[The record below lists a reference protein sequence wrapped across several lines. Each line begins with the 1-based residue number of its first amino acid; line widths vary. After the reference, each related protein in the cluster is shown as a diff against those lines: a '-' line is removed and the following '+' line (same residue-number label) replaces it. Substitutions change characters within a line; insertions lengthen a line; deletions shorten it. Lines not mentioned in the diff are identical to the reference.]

1 MITTHNAM
9 AMAGQQPDDMAS
21 RTFEDR
27 NFESTGFAGKDRAE
41 RELTGKPILLI
52 EDDATLNR
60 LMVAQLERAGYR
72 TRGVLRAQDA
82 VAVIKEDEPVL
93 ILLDIRLPDRNGLDF
108 LREIRAVCPVI
119 VITAHGAISQAVT
132 ALRLGAHDYLTKP
145 IRSDELE
152 LSIERALD
160 HARLK
165 RSGDFMKGQ
174 IQSLM
179 RTAMIGSSP
188 AFREVQ
194 RQIRLFGPTDAA
206 ILLFGES
213 GAGKKQ
219 VARALHDASDRA
231 AASYVV
237 LDCSTVQ
244 EHLFE
249 SELFGYERGAFAG
262 ADQRKPGLIEIAEG
276 GTVFLDEI
284 GALALPLQ
292 AKLLRLLETG
302 TFRRLG
308 GVTDL
313 PANVRFIAATH
324 RDIIALGREGQ
335 FRIDLYYRL
344 SRFEITVPPLRDRG
358 EDAVEIARHL
368 IKDRT
373 VNRGLDKVLDAG
385 AIRALRTYR
394 WPGNIRELKNVIE
407 RAVVL
412 SGEEQVISA
421 AMLGLDTRKPAK
433 SGTSI
438 DFSFNYL
445 PTIDELQTH
454 YVEDLLSRGTY
465 SRAKIAEALNISE
478 RTVYRILKNR
488 KMMDEKISDEPDE
501 A

>member
-1 MITTHNAM
+1 M
-9 AMAGQQPDDMAS
+9 G
-21 RTFEDR
+21 
-27 NFESTGFAGKDRAE
+27 RAE

-82 VAVIKEDEPVL
+82 LVVIKEDEPAL
-93 ILLDIRLPDRNGLDF
+93 ILLDIRLPDRDGLDF
-108 LREIRAVCPVI
+108 LKEIRAVCPVI
-119 VITAHGAISQAVT
+119 VITAHGAISQAVI

-160 HARLK
+160 HARLT

-179 RTAMIGSSP
+179 RTATIGSSP

-206 ILLFGES
+206 VLLLGES

-219 VARALHDASDRA
+219 VARALHDASGRA

-244 EHLFE
+244 ENLQENLFE

-262 ADQRKPGLIEIAEG
+262 AEQRKPGLIEIAEG

-284 GALALPLQ
+284 GALAPPLQ

-313 PANVRFIAATH
+313 PANVRFVAATN
-324 RDIIALGREGQ
+324 RDIIALGREGK

-344 SRFEITVPPLRDRG
+344 SRFEITVPPLRERG
-358 EDAVEIARHL
+358 EDMVEIARHV
-368 IKDRT
+368 IKNRT
-373 VNRGLDKVLDAG
+373 FNRDIDKALDAG
-385 AIRALRTYR
+385 AIRALRAYR

-407 RAVVL
+407 RAIAL

-421 AMLGLDTRKPAK
+421 AMLGLDTRKPAR

-438 DFSFNYL
+438 DFSFNFL

-465 SRAKIAEALNISE
+465 SRAKIADALNISE

-488 KMMDEKISDEPDE
+488 KVTDEKITDAPDD

>member
-1 MITTHNAM
+1 MI
-9 AMAGQQPDDMAS
+9 AS
-21 RTFEDR
+21 RTAMAV
-27 NFESTGFAGKDRAE
+27 AGNPPDEVAVRERKGAE
-41 RELTGKPILLI
+41 LSGKPILLI

-82 VAVIKEDEPVL
+82 IAVIKEEEPAL
-93 ILLDIRLPDRNGLDF
+93 ILLDIRLPDRDGLD
-108 LREIRAVCPVI
+108 LLQELNLVCPVI

-179 RTAMIGSSP
+179 TTAIIGSSP

-194 RQIRLFGPTDAA
+194 RQIRLFGPTDAS
-206 ILLFGES
+206 ILLLGES

-219 VARALHDASDRA
+219 VAQALHNASTRA

-237 LDCSTVQ
+237 LDCSSVQ
-244 EHLFE
+244 EDLFE
-249 SELFGYERGAFAG
+249 IELFGYERGAFAG
-262 ADQRKPGLIEIAEG
+262 ADRRKPGLIEIAEG
-276 GTVFLDEI
+276 GTIFLDEV
-284 GALALPLQ
+284 GDLAPALQ
-292 AKLLRLLETG
+292 AKLLRVLELG
-302 TFRRLG
+302 TFRRIG

-313 PANVRFIAATH
+313 PANVRFIAATN
-324 RDIIALGREGQ
+324 RDIVAMGREGR
-335 FRIDLYYRL
+335 FRIELYYRL
-344 SRFEITVPPLRDRG
+344 SRFELTVPPLRERG
-358 EDAVEIARHL
+358 DDAVEIARHF
-368 IKDRT
+368 IRERNF
-373 VNRGLDKVLDAG
+373 NRGIDKMLDAS
-385 AIRALRTYR
+385 AIRVLRGYP

-412 SGEEQVISA
+412 SGDERVIGA
-421 AMLGLDTRKPAK
+421 TMLGLDARKAVK

-445 PTIDELQTH
+445 PTIDELQAH

-478 RTVYRILKNR
+478 RTVYRILKSR
-488 KMMDEKISDEPDE
+488 KTTDETNADAPDE